1 MLKDFEIKKFDTVKW
16 LVVTQNNNHILVN
29 SETKDLLE
37 IIKSSKENSQILEN
51 FNVRFNKEI
60 TFKDLQELL
69 KKNFADKDLLIEETN
84 FKKKTFLSLKVK
96 VIPER
101 IASVLS
107 SPFTKLFNPTFF
119 WYSFVLLLILNV
131 IFLIQ
136 YFNLDLKNLEI
147 KHFVIYTILLY
158 STMLIHEL
166 GHIGACKYFKIKHG
180 EIGFGFY
187 LVFPILYA
195 DVSNIWTLDKNK
207 RIITN
212 LAGIYLELFYSTIL
226 IATSI
231 IINQAFLLLVSFT
244 ILIKSLT
251 ELNPFIRYDGYWVL
265 SDITNT
271 PNLLKR
277 SNKVVLNFIKN
288 PIFFFKEIK
297 LNRKNIYYLVYG
309 SLNFLLISFYLGWLI
324 FKYQYKIIEFP
335 SRFIESI
342 SVIFY
347 EDAKISESLTPL
359 FNFDNLLILGFYIII
374 LKLIISYIMR
384 KSKLYLTGMGKV

>member
-60 TFKDLQELL
+60 TFKDLQQLL
-69 KKNFADKDLLIEETN
+69 KNNFADKDLLIEETN

-131 IFLIQ
+131 MFLMQ
-136 YFNLDLKNLEI
+136 YFTLDLKNLEI
-147 KHFVIYTILLY
+147 KHFAIYTILLC

-187 LVFPILYA
+187 IIFPILYA
-195 DVSNIWTLDKNK
+195 DVSNIWALDKNK

-212 LAGIYLELFYSTIL
+212 LAGIYLELLYSIIL
-226 IATSI
+226 IITSLI
-231 IINQAFLLLVSFT
+231 IGQSFLLLVSFT
-244 ILIKSLT
+244 ILIKALT

-265 SDITNT
+265 SDITNS

-277 SNKVVLNFIKN
+277 SNKVVLNFIKK
-288 PIFFFKEIK
+288 PASIFKEIK
-297 LNRKNIYYLVYG
+297 LGRKNIFYLVYG
-309 SLNFLLISFYLGWLI
+309 TLNFLIISFYLGWLI
-324 FKYQYKIIEFP
+324 FNYHYQIFEFP
-335 SRFIESI
+335 SRLIKSI

-347 EDAKISESLTPL
+347 DNAKIYNSLIPL
-359 FNFDNLLILGFYIII
+359 FNFDNILIIGFYVII
-374 LKLIISYIMR
+374 LKLSISYIIR